1 MFLHKCSAF
10 ARLMRLDRPVGTLL
24 LAWSGL
30 WGLWLA
36 GGGRPPVRVVA
47 VILLGTWLMRSAGCV
62 FNDLADRNFEITKIG
77 RASCRER
84 V

>member
-30 WGLWLA
+30 
-36 GGGRPPVRVVA
+36 
-47 VILLGTWLMRSAGCV
+47 
-62 FNDLADRNFEITKIG
+62 
-77 RASCRER
+77 
-84 V
+84 